1 MPKVLALFSNAYA
14 YLLFSK
20 LYGILQRKPLMLML
34 ERSRETLSLLLI
46 LTTSGTVY
54 PAPRRDRAR
63 APPVSGRPVDPARC
77 ARVTMKRAKYRHF
90 GAFADLT

>member
-20 LYGILQRKPLMLML
+20 LYGILQRKP

-63 APPVSGRPVDPARC
+63 APPVSGRPIDPARC